1 MSTATL
7 QRRPLVKKI
16 LAGADDNLLVI
27 AGLGSS
33 NWDITEAGDRPLN
46 MPLWGGMGAPV
57 PMGLGLAIAQPTKRV
72 LVITGDAD
80 LMMVVSTLATV
91 AAQQPDN
98 LAICVLDNEKFGETG
113 NQASH
118 TSPRNNGPT
127 NSGAGTDLAMI
138 AKGCGIAD
146 TGTVRAE
153 SEVAQLVDRPAPQER
168 PRLQARE
175 GDGRKARL
183 RHAAAG
189 WRASERSF
197 PPSSPREAVMEAVMD
212 YAPFPLDRPC
222 GLAARARPP
231 ARQGGA

>member
-1 MSTATL
+1 MTTATL

-46 MPLWGGMGAPV
+46 MPLWGGMGAAV

-80 LMMVVSTLATV
+80 LMMTVGALATV

-146 TGTVRAE
+146 TGTVRND
-153 SEVAQLVDRPAPQER
+153 SEVAQLVADLRRKKGPVFRLVKVLVEKLDFVMPPQDGAHLKDRFR
-168 PRLQARE
+168 
-175 GDGRKARL
+175 
-183 RHAAAG
+183 AALLGSA
-189 WRASERSF
+189 
-197 PPSSPREAVMEAVMD
+197 
-212 YAPFPLDRPC
+212 
-222 GLAARARPP
+222 
-231 ARQGGA
+231 

>member
-7 QRRPLVKKI
+7 QRRPLVKKV

-153 SEVAQLVDRPAPQER
+153 SEVAHLVTDLRRKKGPVFRLVKVMVEKLDFVMPPQDGAHLKDRFRQALLGR
-168 PRLQARE
+168 P
-175 GDGRKARL
+175 
-183 RHAAAG
+183 
-189 WRASERSF
+189 
-197 PPSSPREAVMEAVMD
+197 
-212 YAPFPLDRPC
+212 
-222 GLAARARPP
+222 
-231 ARQGGA
+231 

>member
-1 MSTATL
+1 MNSATL

-16 LAGADDNLLVI
+16 LAGADDSLLVI
-27 AGLGSS
+27 GGLGSS

-80 LMMVVSTLATV
+80 LMMTVGSLATV

-138 AKGCGIAD
+138 AQGCGIAD
-146 TGTVRAE
+146 TGTVRNDG
-153 SEVAQLVDRPAPQER
+153 EVAQLVTDLRQKKGPVFRLVKVMVEKLEFVMPPQDGAHLKDRFRQALLGR
-168 PRLQARE
+168 P
-175 GDGRKARL
+175 
-183 RHAAAG
+183 
-189 WRASERSF
+189 
-197 PPSSPREAVMEAVMD
+197 
-212 YAPFPLDRPC
+212 
-222 GLAARARPP
+222 
-231 ARQGGA
+231 

>member
-80 LMMVVSTLATV
+80 LMMVVSALATV

-146 TGTVRAE
+146 IGIVRAE
-153 SEVAQLVDRPAPQER
+153 SEVAQLVADLRRKKGPVFRLVKVMVEKLDFVMPPQDGAHLKDRFRQALLGR
-168 PRLQARE
+168 P
-175 GDGRKARL
+175 
-183 RHAAAG
+183 
-189 WRASERSF
+189 
-197 PPSSPREAVMEAVMD
+197 
-212 YAPFPLDRPC
+212 
-222 GLAARARPP
+222 
-231 ARQGGA
+231 